1 MTVAR
6 ESFGFSLS
14 IAVNSDVGRVRSN
27 NEDSH
32 AHNWMDDGGLF
43 VMVADGMGGHE
54 AGEVASGLAVRVVEE
69 VVVRDLAEDPR
80 SRIYNSLIE
89 ANAAI
94 LEEASVSGTKGMGTT
109 AVVALAHGSEVF
121 LGHIGDS
128 RCYHIRDGHVV
139 WRTRDHT
146 RVQGL
151 VDDGELTEAQA
162 RVHPESGMLTRAL
175 GHARMANGES
185 LEPEVQ
191 EESFQLA
198 EDDTLLLCSDGL
210 TDLVECWEIAQV
222 VAGKTSDQA
231 VQQLID
237 LACARGG
244 HDNVTV
250 AVINA
255 GDAAGKYDPALDE
268 PETEVTVEMM
278 DLESVEMWSEMGD
291 DSLSMEQPSEVA
303 AAPLKQGKSSTLYI
317 AIAAVVMVLFFG
329 VLVVD
334 LVAAY
339 YFKVL

>member
-109 AVVALAHGSEVF
+109 AVVAVAHGSEVF

-146 RVQGL
+146 RV
-151 VDDGELTEAQA
+151 
-162 RVHPESGMLTRAL
+162 H
-175 GHARMANGES
+175 
-185 LEPEVQ
+185 
-191 EESFQLA
+191 
-198 EDDTLLLCSDGL
+198 
-210 TDLVECWEIAQV
+210 
-222 VAGKTSDQA
+222 
-231 VQQLID
+231 
-237 LACARGG
+237 
-244 HDNVTV
+244 
-250 AVINA
+250 
-255 GDAAGKYDPALDE
+255 
-268 PETEVTVEMM
+268 
-278 DLESVEMWSEMGD
+278 
-291 DSLSMEQPSEVA
+291 
-303 AAPLKQGKSSTLYI
+303 STWTCGI
-317 AIAAVVMVLFFG
+317 SRN
-329 VLVVD
+329 LVV
-334 LVAAY
+334 
-339 YFKVL
+339 FCWK